1 MNICIK
7 KLKNIWD
14 QKANTYLDVEVR
26 VFCLF
31 VCFFLFLSLV
41 WFWGR
46 FMMKQASSSA
56 FAFSEVQYI
65 LPIHLD
71 TYRKGCI
78 DTKNHT
84 GDNAQ
89 LRRGQLLFQASR
101 SFVGF

>member
-26 VFCLF
+26 VFFCLF
-31 VCFFLFLSLV
+31 VFVLFLSLV

-46 FMMKQASSSA
+46 FMMKQASFSA

-71 TYRKGCI
+71 TYRKGRI
-78 DTKNHT
+78 DTKKPH
-84 GDNAQ
+84 
-89 LRRGQLLFQASR
+89 RRQRTTKER
-101 SFVGF
+101 SATFSSV

>member
-1 MNICIK
+1 MNIYIK

-26 VFCLF
+26 VF
-31 VCFFLFLSLV
+31 FFFFFLSLV

-46 FMMKQASSSA
+46 FMMKQASFSA

-65 LPIHLD
+65 LPIHLE
-71 TYRKGCI
+71 TYRKGRI

-84 GDNAQ
+84 RDNAQ

>member
-26 VFCLF
+26 VF
-31 VCFFLFLSLV
+31 FFFFFFLV

-46 FMMKQASSSA
+46 FIMKQASFSA

-71 TYRKGCI
+71 TYRKGRI

-84 GDNAQ
+84 RDNAQ

>member
-26 VFCLF
+26 VF
-31 VCFFLFLSLV
+31 FFFFFYMV

-46 FMMKQASSSA
+46 FMMKQASFSA

-71 TYRKGCI
+71 TYRKGRI
-78 DTKNHT
+78 DTKNYT

-101 SFVGF
+101 SFAGF

>member
-26 VFCLF
+26 VF
-31 VCFFLFLSLV
+31 FFFLSLV

-46 FMMKQASSSA
+46 FMMKQASFSA

-65 LPIHLD
+65 SFRYIWIHIE
-71 TYRKGCI
+71 KGAL
-78 DTKNHT
+78 TQKTTPETTHN
-84 GDNAQ
+84 
-89 LRRGQLLFQASR
+89 
-101 SFVGF
+101 

>member
-26 VFCLF
+26 VF
-31 VCFFLFLSLV
+31 FFFFLSLV

-46 FMMKQASSSA
+46 FMMKQASFSA

-71 TYRKGCI
+71 TYRKGRI

-84 GDNAQ
+84 RDNAQ

>member
-26 VFCLF
+26 VFVFL
-31 VCFFLFLSLV
+31 FLFLSLV

-46 FMMKQASSSA
+46 FMMKQASFSA

-71 TYRKGCI
+71 TYRKGRI

-101 SFVGF
+101 SFACF

>member
-26 VFCLF
+26 VFLF
-31 VCFFLFLSLV
+31 FLSLV

-46 FMMKQASSSA
+46 FMMKQASFSA

-84 GDNAQ
+84 RDNAQ

>member
-26 VFCLF
+26 VF
-31 VCFFLFLSLV
+31 FFLFLSLV

-46 FMMKQASSSA
+46 FMMKQASFSA

-65 LPIHLD
+65 LPIHLE
-71 TYRKGCI
+71 TYRKGRI

-84 GDNAQ
+84 RDNAQ

>member
-14 QKANTYLDVEVR
+14 QKVNTYLDVEER
-26 VFCLF
+26 VFFF
-31 VCFFLFLSLV
+31 VGFFLFLSLV

-46 FMMKQASSSA
+46 FMMKQASFSA

-71 TYRKGCI
+71 TYRKGHI

>member
-26 VFCLF
+26 VF
-31 VCFFLFLSLV
+31 FFFFFLSLV

-46 FMMKQASSSA
+46 FMMKQASFSA
-56 FAFSEVQYI
+56 FAFSEAQYI
-65 LPIHLD
+65 LPIHLE
-71 TYRKGCI
+71 TYRKGRI

-84 GDNAQ
+84 RDNAQ
-89 LRRGQLLFQASR
+89 LRRGQLLFQAYR

>member
-14 QKANTYLDVEVR
+14 QKANNYLHVLVG
-26 VFCLF
+26 VF
-31 VCFFLFLSLV
+31 FFFFFLSLV

-46 FMMKQASSSA
+46 LMMKQASFSA

-71 TYRKGCI
+71 TYRKGRI

-84 GDNAQ
+84 RDNAQ